1 MNVHQKVAMMK
12 SNKTQNIMIGVSI
25 VASVIYT
32 AGMQVYYIASG
43 AWMIIQALVTHHILV
58 QQRKKRKVKKVK
70 T

>member
-1 MNVHQKVAMMK
+1 MVIAIIFAAIQQIFPRLLTRSRDKKRMNVHQKVAMMK

-43 AWMIIQALVTHHILV
+43 A
-58 QQRKKRKVKKVK
+58 
-70 T
+70 